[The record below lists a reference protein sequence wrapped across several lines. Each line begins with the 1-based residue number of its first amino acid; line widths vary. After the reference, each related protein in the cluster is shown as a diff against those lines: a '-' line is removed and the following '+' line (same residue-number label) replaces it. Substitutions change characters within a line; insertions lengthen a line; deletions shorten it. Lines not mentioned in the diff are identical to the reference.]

1 MIDNCLTRRAM
12 LRNSAL
18 LGAGAALAAT
28 PAASAL
34 AQAVPGGWYSVDGVL
49 RDYVS
54 ARKVA
59 GMVAALGWRQE
70 DPAFLAHGVDSL
82 TGTRA
87 SDANS
92 LYRIYSMT
100 KPITGM
106 AAMMLVD
113 EGKISLD
120 QPISDFLPAFA
131 KMQVQ
136 KKADGAITPDNLEP
150 AARPITL
157 RHLVTHT
164 AGLGYGIVQQGPL
177 RDAMMNRGLMPSQTT
192 RLPVP
197 EIARGKPIQGLDHW
211 ADGIATL
218 PLVYQPGTKW
228 SYSVG
233 LDLTG
238 RLIEVVSGQSFDS
251 FLQQR
256 IFDPC
261 GMTSTFFRVPDSEK
275 HRLTTN
281 YLVADKLLVPVDP
294 GDNSIFLDQPPF
306 PMGGSGLISSPR
318 DYDRFLRMLAGGGV
332 IDGKRV
338 MADAAVRLGTSN
350 LFPDTMPTRNAFS
363 YMDVDLGYGA
373 GGLVGTG
380 PFEGI
385 FGWFGAAGTGGL
397 VDLKNSLRFSLFT
410 QYMPSTSYPLDKDF
424 VTAVL
429 RDRAAQLAA

>member
-1 MIDNCLTRRAM
+1 MIESNLSRRAL
-12 LRNSAL
+12 LRGGAV
-18 LGAGAALAAT
+18 LGTGAALAAAPFST
-28 PAASAL
+28 AL
-34 AQAVPGGWYSVDGVL
+34 AQAVPGGWYTVDGLL
-49 RDYVS
+49 RDYV
-54 ARKVA
+54 AQRKVA
-59 GMVAALGWRQE
+59 NMVAALGWRE
-70 DPAFLAHGVDSL
+70 EAPAILAHGLDSL
-82 TGTRA
+82 TGTRV
-87 SDANS
+87 SDADS

-113 EGKISLD
+113 EGKIGLD

-136 KKADGAITPDNLEP
+136 KVADGAITADNLEP
-150 AARPITL
+150 AVRPITL

-177 RDAMMNRGLMPSQTT
+177 RDAMISRGLVPGQVT
-192 RLPVP
+192 RLPIP
-197 EIARGKPIQGLDHW
+197 EIERGRPVAGLDKF

-233 LDLTG
+233 MDLTG
-238 RLIEVVSGQSFDS
+238 RLIEVVSGQSFDA

-261 GMTSTFFRVPDSEK
+261 GMASTGFQVPDSQK
-275 HRLTTN
+275 HRLTDSY
-281 YLVADKLLVPVDP
+281 YLLGGVLLPIDQ
-294 GDNSIFLDQPPF
+294 GGNSIYLDKPAFPF
-306 PMGGSGLISSPR
+306 GGAGLVSSPR
-318 DYDRFLRMLAGGGV
+318 DYDRFLQMLAGGGV

-338 MADAAVRLGTSN
+338 MSEAAVKLGSSN

-363 YMDVDLGYGA
+363 YMGLDLGYGA

-380 PFEGI
+380 PLEGI
-385 FGWFGAAGTGGL
+385 YGWFGAAGTGGL
-397 VDLKNSLRFSLFT
+397 VDLKNRLRFSLFT
-410 QYMPSTSYPLDKDF
+410 QYMPSSAYPLDKEF

>member
-1 MIDNCLTRRAM
+1 MIESNLSRRAL
-12 LRNSAL
+12 LRGSAM

-28 PAASAL
+28 PFAPAL
-34 AQAVPGGWYSVDGVL
+34 AQGVPGGWYTVDGLL

-70 DPAFLAHGVDSL
+70 APAFVAHGLDSL

-87 SDANS
+87 SAPDS
-92 LYRIYSMT
+92 LYRVYSMT

-113 EGKISLD
+113 EGKIGLD

-136 KKADGAITPDNLEP
+136 KVADGAITADNLEP
-150 AARPITL
+150 AVRPITL

-177 RDAMMNRGLMPSQTT
+177 RDAMMERGLMPSQTT
-192 RLPVP
+192 RLPIP
-197 EIARGKPIQGLDHW
+197 IIERGKTIGGLDHW
-211 ADGIATL
+211 ADQIATL

-228 SYSVG
+228 CYSVG

-261 GMTSTFFRVPDSEK
+261 GMNSSFFRVPDSEK

-281 YLVADKLLVPVDP
+281 YLVADGLLVPVDP
-294 GDNSIFLDQPPF
+294 GESSIFLDQPAF
-306 PMGGSGLISSPR
+306 PMGGSGLVSCPQ
-318 DYDRFLRMLAGGGV
+318 DYDRFLQMLAGGGV

-338 MADAAVRLGTSN
+338 MSEAAVRLGSSN

-363 YMDVDLGYGA
+363 YMDLDLGYGA

-380 PFEGI
+380 AFEGI

-410 QYMPSTSYPLDKDF
+410 QYMPSMTYPLDKEF